1 MTLLAVATGCG
12 YSVRALSPAGVRTVA
27 VPVFQNVTYR
37 RLVELPLTRAVV
49 KEIQTKTELVV
60 VEEERADSVL
70 QGTIVDVEQRV
81 VTEDLTDRVTEGRI
95 TLVVNMTWRDVR
107 TGEVIMERTGL
118 AESEEFR
125 PVQGENL
132 ERAFERGFDSM
143 ARRIVEE
150 LESTE
155 W

>member
-1 MTLLAVATGCG
+1 MRRVSICMTLLAVATGCG

-49 KEIQTKTELVV
+49 KEIQTKTELAV

-95 TLVVNMTWRDVR
+95 TLVVNLTWRDAR
-107 TGEVIMERTGL
+107 TGEVILERTGL
-118 AESEEFR
+118 VESEEFR

-132 ERAFERGFDSM
+132 ERAFERGFDS
-143 ARRIVEE
+143 
-150 LESTE
+150 
-155 W
+155 